1 MKKPL
6 IATALTVLVALGLT
20 MSLPSTALTLKVATL
35 SPKGSYWM
43 KTMEAAN
50 KKIQEKTA
58 GRVKFQFYPGGIM
71 GTDSAVMKKIKI
83 GQLHGAALSGGAF
96 NGLVKGSQVYSLPR
110 IMTSYGEVDVVRHS
124 LDKDVRQSFEDAGW
138 VNFGLA
144 EGGFAYLMSKNPVPD
159 VRLLAKQKVWIPT
172 DDPASEAASELIG
185 VAPIPLSL
193 GDVLAGLQTDLINAV
208 FASPIAAIALQ
219 WHTQVDYLT
228 DVPLVYFYATLTIK
242 SKAFNRISPADQK
255 IVRKIMEDAFKTI
268 DKQNRKDN
276 EAAFAALKNQGIKVL
291 NPSSKEMADWNRKTL
306 QTTKKLVEQGKV
318 DKALYQKVESILAK
332 YRKDE
337 SQKATSSTTAAK

>member
-6 IATALTVLVALGLT
+6 MATLIAVLATLSLSI
-20 MSLPSTALTLKVATL
+20 SLPASALTLKVATL

-50 KKIQEKTA
+50 KQIQEKTA

-71 GTDSAVMKKIKI
+71 GTDAAVMKKIKI

-96 NGLVKGSQVYSLPR
+96 NGMVKGSQVYSLPR
-110 IMTSYGEVDVVRHS
+110 IMTSYGEVDAVRKK
-124 LDKDVRQSFEDAGW
+124 LDKDVRQSFEDSGW

-144 EGGFAYLMSKNPVPD
+144 EGGFAYLMSKNAVPD
-159 VRLLAKQKVWIPT
+159 VRLLAKQKVWVPT
-172 DDPASEAASELIG
+172 DDPASEAAADLIG

-219 WHTQVDYLT
+219 WHTQVEYLT

-242 SKAFNRISPADQK
+242 SKAFNRISPEDQK
-255 IVRKIMEDAFKTI
+255 IVRKIMEEAFKTI

-291 NPSSKEMADWNRKTL
+291 NPSSKEIADWNRKTA
-306 QTTKKLVEQGKV
+306 QTTKKLVDQSKV
-318 DKALYQKVESILAK
+318 DKVLYDKVEAILTD
-332 YRKDE
+332 YRKTP
-337 SQKATSSTTAAK
+337 STATTATAPQ